1 MLIQNEQEFGRTL
14 RARRKEQG
22 LTLEELASVVPCSPR
37 LLSEL
42 ERGRRGVSISLT
54 FRLLALLGLELHLRG
69 REQAQN

>member
-1 MLIQNEQEFGRTL
+1 MIQNEQEFGRAL

-22 LTLEELASVVPCSPR
+22 LTLEELASVVPCSTR

-69 REQAQN
+69 REQAQD